1 MPRERLSIGEHLLA
15 YLAIGYLRVTARVP
29 VAWAR
34 GVTIAFGRI
43 ALRVLPRLHRVG
55 MDNLDLAF
63 GDTIP
68 REEKRRILVGAMDNL
83 AITAAEFSRLP
94 SLRGDASSGW
104 VEIIGA
110 ENVDTT
116 RSGVL
121 IGGHHSNWELMAT
134 CVPRYGIHMA
144 VVVRPLRHPALNAA
158 IDDIRRAASSD
169 TVPKEGA
176 GPEVMRRLKEGDYV
190 GVLIDQS
197 PRESAVPVT
206 FFGQPC
212 WATVAPVMLA
222 LRAKAPILAA
232 LLSRKPDG
240 SYLLEA
246 MPPIHVTRSGD
257 LRRDLVHYSQ
267 QIQDLFEAHVRK
279 YPEQWLWFHRR
290 WKARPQLQAEWEK
303 KAAPAQSAPEPPQG

>member
-1 MPRERLSIGEHLLA
+1 MPRQGPSIGDHVLA
-15 YLAIGYLRVTARVP
+15 CLAIGYLRATACMP

-34 GVTIAFGRI
+34 GITIALGRV
-43 ALRVLPRLHRVG
+43 ALRLLPRLHRIG
-55 MDNLDLAF
+55 MDNLNLAY
-63 GDTIP
+63 GDTISP
-68 REEKRRILVGAMDNL
+68 AEKKRILVGAMDNL

-94 SLRGDASSGW
+94 SLRGDASQGW
-104 VEIIGA
+104 ADIVGQ

-116 RSGVL
+116 RSGIL
-121 IGGHHSNWELMAT
+121 IGGHHSNWELMAA

-158 IDDIRRAASSD
+158 IDNIRRAASSD
-169 TVPKEGA
+169 TVPKAGA
-176 GPEVMRRLKEGDYV
+176 GPEVARRLKDGQFV

-222 LRAKAPILAA
+222 FRSKAPITAA

-240 SYLLEA
+240 RYLLEA
-246 MPPIHVTRSGD
+246 APPIHMTRTGD
-257 LRRDLVHYSQ
+257 LRRDLVENSQ
-267 QIQDLFEAHVRK
+267 RIQDVFEAHVRK

-290 WKARPQLQAEWEK
+290 WKSRPNLQAEWDARRQRDK
-303 KAAPAQSAPEPPQG
+303 

>member
-1 MPRERLSIGEHLLA
+1 MSRHGLSIGDHLLA
-15 YLAIGYLRVTARVP
+15 WLAIGYLRTTARIP
-29 VAWAR
+29 VSWAR
-34 GVTIAFGRI
+34 GITIALGRL
-43 ALRVLPRLHRVG
+43 ALRALPRLHRIG
-55 MDNLDLAF
+55 MDNLNLAY
-63 GDTIP
+63 GDTISA
-68 REEKRRILVGAMDNL
+68 EEKRRILRGAMDNL

-94 SLRGDASSGW
+94 SLRGDASSDW
-104 VEIIGA
+104 VEIVGA

-116 RSGVL
+116 RSGIL

-144 VVVRPLRHPALNAA
+144 VVVRPLKHPALNAA
-158 IDDIRRAASSD
+158 IDNIRRAASSD

-176 GPEVMRRLKEGDYV
+176 GPEVTRRLKEGQFV

-212 WATVAPVMLA
+212 WATIAPVMLA
-222 LRAKAPILAA
+222 LRSKAPIVTA

-240 SYLLEA
+240 RYLLEA
-246 MPPIHVTRSGD
+246 LPPIHLTRTGD
-257 LRRDLVHYSQ
+257 LRRDLVENSQ
-267 QIQDLFEAHVRK
+267 RLQDVFEAHVRK

-290 WKARPQLQAEWEK
+290 WKARPQLQEEWDAR
-303 KAAPAQSAPEPPQG
+303 AARGQRDN